1 MGMHRINKMPSPEE
15 LQQEFPLS
23 GEARQIKK
31 ARDEEIKKVF
41 TGESEKFIVII
52 GPCSADNETA
62 VMDYLGRLA
71 GVQEKVSDKLLM
83 IPTAPDTREWFTS
96 RTLRKLRIWPQVSVP

>member
-1 MGMHRINKMPSPEE
+1 MGMHRSKWRNPRVLEE

-41 TGESEKFIVII
+41 TGK
-52 GPCSADNETA
+52 N
-62 VMDYLGRLA
+62 
-71 GVQEKVSDKLLM
+71 
-83 IPTAPDTREWFTS
+83 
-96 RTLRKLRIWPQVSVP
+96 RKDSS

>member
-62 VMDYLGRLA
+62 VMDWPAFR
-71 GVQEKVSDKLLM
+71 KRF
-83 IPTAPDTREWFTS
+83 PTS
-96 RTLRKLRIWPQVSVP
+96 S